1 MFLGKITVFHLVQ
14 SDKTTLFLKPIDNPK
29 KIKTMIKIAKQTGL
43 APEKVINRAS
53 KFFGKGGEGLEEKE
67 RTPCCI
73 SFEGGGGY
81 VSISIYDE
89 EKHRMVDVETR
100 EFEYQAKQFLRTL

>member
-1 MFLGKITVFHLVQ
+1 
-14 SDKTTLFLKPIDNPK
+14 
-29 KIKTMIKIAKQTGL
+29 MIKIAKQTGL
-43 APEKVINRAS
+43 APEEVINQAS
-53 KFFGKGGEGLEEKE
+53 KFFGKGGEGLEENE
-67 RTPCCI
+67 RNTCRPCRI

-100 EFEYQAKQFLRTL
+100 EFEYQAKQFLIKL